1 MNSGTIPI
9 QPRTAIRLIVSSVL
23 LLTVWLLF
31 AQFVGKDPNPAA
43 VNSDQKINL
52 ALRRTAHHLLREAGD
67 STSRIPAVQQ
77 TDAQTFHVQFG
88 HAFNYDQLPGLLA
101 ASLRVHRINVPYDV
115 AVLDC
120 TNRSLQLGYTVQD
133 VTSKETVACTGRT
146 LEPGCYIVQVTFKKP
161 LPQRSQ
167 KPSWPLL
174 ALGGLLT
181 VGLLVLVWRPKTPPI
196 TAPITTETASATPD
210 NRLYF
215 GNSWLDADN
224 QLLQAGSEPHKLTYR
239 EAKLLRVLATHAN
252 QVLERDRILQLVW
265 ADEGVTVG
273 RSIDVF
279 VSRLRKLLADD
290 DRVRIAAVHGVGY
303 RFEVRNIE

>member
-1 MNSGTIPI
+1 MNFGTIPI
-9 QPRTAIRLIVSSVL
+9 QPRTAFRLVSSSVL
-23 LLTVWLLF
+23 LLLVWLLF
-31 AQFVGKDPNPAA
+31 TQFVGKDPNPSA
-43 VNSDQKINL
+43 SSIDQKINL
-52 ALRRTAHHLLREAGD
+52 ALRRTAHHLLRAAGD

-77 TDAQTFHVQFG
+77 TDAQTFHVQFR
-88 HAFNYDQLPGLLA
+88 HAFNYDQLPNLLA
-101 ASLRVHRINVPYDV
+101 ASLQAHRINIPYDV

-120 TNRSLQLGYTVQD
+120 TRRSLQLGYTVQD
-133 VTSKETVACTGRT
+133 VNSKESVPCKGRT
-146 LEPGCYIVQVTFKKP
+146 LEPGCYIVQITFTQP
-161 LPQRSQ
+161 LPERLQ

-181 VGLLVLVWRPKTPPI
+181 VGLLVLVWRPKTTPIIPPI
-196 TAPITTETASATPD
+196 TPETASATPD
-210 NRLYF
+210 NRLHF

-224 QLLQAGSEPHKLTYR
+224 QLLQAGPEQHKLTYR
-239 EAKLLRVLATHAN
+239 EAKLLRVLANHAN

-303 RFEVRNIE
+303 RFEVRNVE